1 MTCPPY
7 ALRWS
12 RTARRAIGEQLPEQV
27 ATAAMEF
34 ITGPL
39 ASNPH
44 HLGKALG
51 AELTG
56 IYAARVSQQWRVLY
70 EIDEAEHMVTVLD
83 IQHRATVYRR
93 R

>member
-7 ALRWS
+7 ELRWS

-27 ATAAMEF
+27 AIAAVEF

-39 ASNPH
+39 VSNPQR
-44 HLGKALG
+44 LRKALG

-56 IYAARVSQQWRVLY
+56 IRAPRVCQQWRVLY
-70 EIDEAEHMVTVLD
+70 EIDEARHVVTVLD
-83 IQHRATVYRR
+83 IRHRATSYRR